1 MVQRNPLEQSEV
13 VTMSMSKKEKEK
25 ALHERLEILTE
36 HIIEQSKLI
45 AQIGENARITT
56 AAIRC
61 IMDDMQT
68 PVSPERVKQLL
79 ISTPSST
86 RIGFH

>member
-1 MVQRNPLEQSEV
+1 
-13 VTMSMSKKEKEK
+13 MSMNKKEK
-25 ALHERLEILTE
+25 ALHERLEMLTE

-45 AQIGENARITT
+45 ARIGENASITT

-61 IMDDMQT
+61 LMDDMQT
-68 PVSPERVKQLL
+68 PVSPERAKQLL

-86 RIGFH
+86 RIGFQ